1 MKFNK
6 HISFIIAFFL
16 LVSNSGLAFNVH
28 FCEGKIA
35 SVSSVFSKE
44 EICETPVEASEK
56 KCCVE
61 KAKSHKS
68 CCQDKLVNLEDES
81 ATLILKSLPF
91 NSYFLVLIEE
101 WNPIVF
107 SSVSKS
113 KSSKITSYFC
123 DTNAPPFFKLY
134 HKYIFYA

>member
-1 MKFNK
+1 MKFKK

-16 LVSNSGLAFNVH
+16 LVSNSGIAFNVH
-28 FCEGKIA
+28 FCEGEIA
-35 SVSSVFSKE
+35 SISSIFSNE
-44 EICETPVEASEK
+44 EVCETPVEASEK
-56 KCCVE
+56 KCCAE
-61 KAKSHKS
+61 KAESHNS

-81 ATLILKSLPF
+81 ATFILKSLPF
-91 NSYFLVLIEE
+91 NSCFLVLIEE

-107 SSVSKS
+107 SSVSKP
-113 KSSKITSYFC
+113 KSSQFTSYFC